1 MFTLF
6 IMIVTM
12 TLTIVWSLP
21 LLFAGFF
28 GVRLHKI
35 TGQKMKIFSKKVT
48 VASIWVNEE
57 PDGWVCG
64 KWYFGYIHTTAG
76 GERNPTTK
84 DLYILCSNKFY
95 KDEVDEKM
103 TDDEG
108 HNTKITYYE
117 RDGVFFGITYFSRS
131 IELPSEP
138 VMDHQLTAITQIL
151 NVYNKKKYCVCLIYG
166 EPGTMK
172 SMTAQYLCERLL
184 KTNKEVCFVDS
195 FNPTEPG
202 DTFAKLYT
210 TVNPSETKPLVVMLE
225 EVDMIL
231 DRVHNGTVPINKYI
245 PIQIKN
251 KTDWNL
257 SLDKFDRKLYPHV
270 IFLMTTNKYMDYFD
284 NMDTSYMRA
293 GRVDLKIRFDKFKAT
308 IASA

>member
-1 MFTLF
+1 MFTLL

-28 GVRLHKI
+28 GVRLYKI
-35 TGQKMKIFSKKVT
+35 TGQKMKIFSKKIT
-48 VASIWVNEE
+48 VASIWINDE

-84 DLYILCSNKFY
+84 DLYLLCSTKFY
-95 KDEVDEKM
+95 KNNVDEKV
-103 TDDEG
+103 TDEEG
-108 HNTKITYYE
+108 NNTKITYYE
-117 RDGVFFGITYFSRS
+117 RDGVFFHITYFSRS
-131 IELPSEP
+131 IDLPAKP
-138 VMDHQLTAITQIL
+138 IKDHQLTAVTQIL
-151 NVYNKKKYCVCLIYG
+151 NVFNEKKYCVCLIYG

-184 KTNKEVCFVDS
+184 ETKKEVCFVDS

-210 TVNPSETKPLVVMLE
+210 TVNPSETKSLVVMLE

-231 DRVHNGTVPINKYI
+231 DRVHNGDVPINKYI

-251 KTDWNL
+251 KTDWNS
-257 SLDKFDRKLYPHV
+257 SLDKFDRNLYPHV
-270 IFLMTTNKYMDYFD
+270 IFMMTTNKYMEHFD
-284 NMDTSYMRA
+284 GMDPSYMRN
-293 GRVDLKIRFDKFKAT
+293 GRVDLKIRFDRFKAT
-308 IASA
+308 ITSA